1 MAIVKKRQMS
11 ECGCMLTMYE
21 LSIKEHNYKE
31 WSAIN
36 YLIINKSVEN
46 IIGSNLQNNRYLNL

>member
-31 WSAIN
+31 
-36 YLIINKSVEN
+36 
-46 IIGSNLQNNRYLNL
+46 